1 MSIRKF
7 YTLYITISM
16 VPLLML
22 IFPLFE
28 IGNRATPIVMGL
40 PFSFFWVIL
49 WIIITFAALIFLY
62 SLDPDNKEEE
72 EDV

>member
-1 MSIRKF
+1 MSTRKF
-7 YTLYITISM
+7 YTLYIAIATL
-16 VPLLML
+16 PFLML
-22 IFPLFE
+22 VFPLFE

-49 WIIITFAALIFLY
+49 WIVITFVALIILY

-72 EDV
+72 DV